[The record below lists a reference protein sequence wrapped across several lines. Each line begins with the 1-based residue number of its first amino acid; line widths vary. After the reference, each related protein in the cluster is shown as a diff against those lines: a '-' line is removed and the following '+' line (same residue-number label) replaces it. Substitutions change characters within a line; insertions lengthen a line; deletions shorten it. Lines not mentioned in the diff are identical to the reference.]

1 MIVQELHQ
9 IQHEHGYLPEDQL
22 RALSERIRQ
31 PLHRLHEVA
40 SFFPHYQ
47 LQPPPAAEVK
57 VCCDMACHLAG
68 GESLCRHLEE
78 VGKQARGQQVSV
90 KRVSCLG
97 RCDGAPA
104 VSINDQVYWN
114 KSQSRTGG
122 PAADRPG
129 AAAAPQARNRPA
141 QRRSGRSI
149 PTAADRATKWFA
161 AGPRPGRPTTTPI
174 PARSGSGW
182 ATPS

>member
-1 MIVQELHQ
+1 MIVQALSE
-9 IQHEHGYLPEDQL
+9 IQHKFGYLPDAEL
-22 RALSERIRQ
+22 RALAERIQQ

-78 VGKQARGQQVSV
+78 VGQQAGGQEVTV
-90 KRVSCLG
+90 NRVSCLG

-104 VSINDQVYWN
+104 VSIND
-114 KSQSRTGG
+114 
-122 PAADRPG
+122 
-129 AAAAPQARNRPA
+129 
-141 QRRSGRSI
+141 
-149 PTAADRATKWFA
+149 
-161 AGPRPGRPTTTPI
+161 
-174 PARSGSGW
+174 
-182 ATPS
+182 